1 MINMLYNE
9 KGKTIIIVN
18 DGCYVNDMIL
28 LTDEQKR
35 LLDYLRENEIN
46 VNDDITIIDKNS
58 NFKEI

>member
-1 MINMLYNE
+1 MLYNE